1 MSKEKFRC
9 HPSIVLEKTCGV
21 IIALFFI
28 FFRNLDDLEEMVKE
42 GFSGEN
48 LLILGVIMGVLILIL
63 IYNIMVWAKTFIA
76 IEENTIVIQRNTI
89 NSKENTFG
97 IRNISNVNLEQ
108 NIFERII
115 GTYKIKIDTDSLS
128 TANSTDIE
136 IVLSKKHAYDFKN
149 KVLSL
154 MNNENLKNV
163 QSGEDNISIDAIRS
177 EIYFDDENIEYDIV
191 YSVNDVLKHC
201 FYNLSLFGFI
211 FNLAMIVFAA
221 FASIKFDGTKGF
233 FALAIVLITSCFSI
247 VQFFFGDLIKY
258 YNFSIKREG
267 DKLYISYGLLKI
279 KKFAVPIN
287 RINALNVK
295 QSYIS
300 RIFKRYQ
307 SDIVTIGVGDDDSEG
322 SQILLS
328 SNKEDFIKNMKV
340 LLPELNLEEYLN
352 LERESKNHHIIKIID
367 VILGTIFSSVI
378 LYCIYKF
385 NTGISPLILVGIGFV
400 IFLTLV
406 LFYYM
411 IYITRGL
418 YMGNESMAMSWGV
431 FAKKISIIKYEKVQY
446 MDVKEGPISSK
457 LGLCNG
463 ELHILASFGNN
474 TRTLGYYNN
483 SFFEKLKEKILF
495 N

>member
-1 MSKEKFRC
+1 MSEEKFRC
-9 HPSIVLEKTCGV
+9 HPSIIVEKTGGV

-28 FFRNLDDLEEMVKE
+28 FFRNLDDLEEMAKE
-42 GFSGEN
+42 GFSSGN
-48 LLILGVIMGVLILIL
+48 LLILGIILGVLTLIL
-63 IYNIMVWAKTFIA
+63 IYNIMVWAKTFIT
-76 IEENTIVIQRNTI
+76 IEENTIVIQRHTI

-136 IVLSKKHAYDFKN
+136 IVLSKKYAYDFKN
-149 KVLSL
+149 KVLFL
-154 MNNENLKNV
+154 MNNEKLKNV
-163 QSGEDNISIDAIRS
+163 QSDENNISINTSRN

-201 FYNLSLFGFI
+201 FYNLSLFGII
-211 FNLAMIVFAA
+211 FNLAMIGFVA
-221 FASIKFDGTKGF
+221 FVSVKFDGAKGF
-233 FALAIVLITSCFSI
+233 FALGIVLITSCFSI
-247 VQFFFGDLIKY
+247 FQFFFGDLIKY
-258 YNFSIKREG
+258 YNFSIKREN
-267 DKLYISYGLLKI
+267 DKLHISYGLLKI

-300 RIFKRYQ
+300 RVFKRYQ
-307 SDIVTIGVGDDDSEG
+307 SDIVTIGVGDDESEG

-328 SNKEDFIKNMKV
+328 SNKEDFIKNMKI
-340 LLPELNLEEYLN
+340 LIPELNLEEYLN

-367 VILGTIFSSVI
+367 IILGTIFSSLI
-378 LYCIYKF
+378 LYCVYKF
-385 NTGISPLILVGIGFV
+385 DTGLSPLIFVGIDFV
-400 IFLTLV
+400 IFLILV

-411 IYITRGL
+411 SYITRGL
-418 YMGNESMAMSWGV
+418 YMGNDNMAMSWGIL
-431 FAKKISIIKYEKVQY
+431 AKKISIIKYEKVQY
-446 MDVKEGPISSK
+446 MDVREGPVSSK
-457 LGLCNG
+457 LGLSSG

-474 TRTLGYYNN
+474 IRTLGYYN
-483 SFFEKLKEKILF
+483 SSLFEKLKEKILF